1 MLKSFINS
9 RRKMEKK
16 TPVVKKVVTKPVKVK
31 ETENKKKSVEIKENN
46 ETETI

>member
-16 TPVVKKVVTKPVKVK
+16 TPVTKKVVTKNVKIK
-31 ETENKKKSVEIKENN
+31 DNDLKKKPVEVKENN
-46 ETETI
+46 ATETL